1 MEKQRLADPIIK
13 EKKYDTNIISIFLSN
28 TVQLTDPSVMKYDCH
43 VVGRSTVE
51 LIVRSTP

>member
-28 TVQLTDPSVMKYDCH
+28 TVQLTDPSVMKYDCAAFLEIKMEF
-43 VVGRSTVE
+43 VSCN
-51 LIVRSTP
+51 